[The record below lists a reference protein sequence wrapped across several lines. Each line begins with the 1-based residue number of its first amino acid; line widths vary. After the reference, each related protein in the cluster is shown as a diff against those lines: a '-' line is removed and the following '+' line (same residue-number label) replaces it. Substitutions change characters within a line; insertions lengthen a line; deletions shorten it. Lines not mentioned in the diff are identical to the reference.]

1 MKIKLLR
8 DVKPFGR
15 TGDTVEVSPAAL
27 EWLTSLGM
35 AVAAEE
41 IGEQIE
47 TPEKPIVAETAV
59 KVPVKSAVKP
69 ATAKKPAAKKEKGK

>member
-27 EWLTSLGM
+27 EWLLSLGM

-41 IGEQIE
+41 IGERIE
-47 TPEKPIVAETAV
+47 TPEKATVVETAV
-59 KVPVKSAVKP
+59 KIPAKSA
-69 ATAKKPAAKKEKGK
+69 AKKPAAKKERGK

>member
-15 TGDTVEVSPAAL
+15 TGEIVTVSPAAL
-27 EWLTSLGM
+27 EWLLSLGM

-41 IGEQIE
+41 IGERIE
-47 TPEKPIVAETAV
+47 TPEKSHVVETAV
-59 KVPVKSAVKP
+59 KIPAKP
-69 ATAKKPAAKKEKGK
+69 AVKKPAAKKERGK